1 MKNLF
6 KKLTCVMV
14 VAFVAVSLFSCAL
27 TPQTQLKFTAFPE
40 AEYNVGE
47 VTEAEFLE
55 AVKVELDGQ
64 PITLTTLKGLGAT
77 ITGIHLDKV
86 GTYTLVV
93 VYKGVSIVFEYDVVG
108 LHEASLNGDNYE
120 SLVEAFNEAA
130 NLEEQAE
137 IILLKNVDL
146 AGKGIVVSEKA
157 NVKFNLNGH
166 TVYTLNEGTKGSC
179 LLENKGK
186 LEIVGTGSLTYIAK
200 YPDVNFKD
208 NGYDYPTYASNTIT
222 NRGDLTIDG
231 NVVIENQ
238 TVGVAVYA
246 IDNYSANL
254 TINNGTVKQTAGC
267 HGIRI
272 NDMGGNK
279 TTNVVINDG
288 AVIEGTRAIWVHL
301 ASSDIKLAPV
311 MNITING
318 GEFNCAEG
326 REVIY
331 VYTYGE
337 SLENINITV
346 NGGTFNTG
354 SIVLDGASEAN
365 LGNCNESKFVV
376 NGGTFAKDVIRYTA
390 EGTVVV
396 YKANK

>member
-1 MKNLF
+1 ML
-6 KKLTCVMV
+6 KKLSILMV
-14 VAFVAVSLFSCAL
+14 FVLVAVSLFGCAL
-27 TPQTQLKFTAFPE
+27 NSKTTLEFTAFPE
-40 AEYNVGE
+40 TEYQVGE
-47 VTEAEFLE
+47 VSKEEFLN
-55 AVKVELDGQ
+55 AVKVRLNGKDYS
-64 PITLTTLKGLGAT
+64 LTQLEVLGAN
-77 ITGIHLDKV
+77 IAGVELSKP

-93 VYKGVSIVFEYDVVG
+93 NYEGTSIIFEYDVVG
-108 LHEASLNGDNYE
+108 LHEASLNGYNYE

-130 NLEEQAE
+130 KLEEQAE
-137 IILLKNVDL
+137 IILLKNVNL

-157 NVKFNLNGH
+157 NVKFNLNGY
-166 TVYTLNEGTKGSC
+166 TVYTLNEGTTGSC

-222 NRGDLTIDG
+222 NKGDLTIDG

-288 AVIEGTRAIWVHL
+288 AVIEGKRAIWVHL
-301 ASSDIKLAPV
+301 ASSNIKLAPV

-354 SIVLDGASEAN
+354 SIVLDGASEVN

-396 YKANK
+396 HKANK

>member
-1 MKNLF
+1 ML
-6 KKLTCVMV
+6 KKLSILMV
-14 VAFVAVSLFSCAL
+14 FVLVAVSLFGCAL
-27 TPQTQLKFTAFPE
+27 NSKTTLEFTAFPE
-40 AEYNVGE
+40 TEYQVGE
-47 VTEAEFLE
+47 VSKEEFLN
-55 AVKVELDGQ
+55 AVKVRLNGKDYS
-64 PITLTTLKGLGAT
+64 LTQLEVLGAN
-77 ITGIHLDKV
+77 IAGVELSKP

-93 VYKGVSIVFEYDVVG
+93 NYEGTSIIFEYDVVG
-108 LHEASLNGDNYE
+108 LHEASLNGYNYE

-130 NLEEQAE
+130 KLEEQAE
-137 IILLKNVDL
+137 IILLKNVNL

-157 NVKFNLNGH
+157 NVKFNLNGY
-166 TVYTLNEGTKGSC
+166 TVYTLNEGTTGSC

-222 NRGDLTIDG
+222 NKGDLTIDG

-288 AVIEGTRAIWVHL
+288 AVIEGKRAIWVHL
-301 ASSDIKLAPV
+301 ASSNIK
-311 MNITING
+311 
-318 GEFNCAEG
+318 
-326 REVIY
+326 
-331 VYTYGE
+331 
-337 SLENINITV
+337 
-346 NGGTFNTG
+346 
-354 SIVLDGASEAN
+354 
-365 LGNCNESKFVV
+365 
-376 NGGTFAKDVIRYTA
+376 
-390 EGTVVV
+390 
-396 YKANK
+396 